1 MGKIKELE
9 TSLAN
14 KIAAGE
20 VVERPSSVVKEL
32 LENAIDA
39 QATEINIE
47 VEQSGVS
54 SIRVV
59 DNGTGIAQEDL
70 GLVFHRH
77 ATSKIVADDDLFHI
91 RTLGFRGEALASISS
106 VAKVTLKTCT
116 DNENGHE
123 IYAENGKIIHQK
135 PAKAKKGT
143 DIQVDSL
150 FYNTPARLKYIKSL
164 YTELG
169 KITDIVNRMA
179 MSHPEIRISLVSDG
193 KKLLSTNGSGRTNEV
208 MAEIYGMK
216 VAKDLVHISGDTSDY
231 HLEGFVAKPEHSR
244 SNKHYISIFINGRYI
259 KNFVLNKAILEGYHT
274 LLTIGRFPICYINI
288 QMDPILVDVN
298 VHPTKLE
305 VRLSKEDQLYDL
317 IVTKIREAFK
327 DKILIPQNDLNHAS
341 KKNKVLETFEQQKI
355 NFEKQQSQIG
365 ETSAPYVH
373 DQKDKN
379 HDVESHKNNLDS
391 TSSTNN
397 ESTEVSNE
405 LHNHIDDSYLQSQ
418 KEVLFDMEQ
427 NTSNEYEISNQQS
440 NDIKGTVSQTP
451 HRRVPYMEIVGQVHG
466 TYIIAQNE
474 NGMFMIDQ
482 HAAQER
488 IKYEYFREK
497 IGEVTNE
504 VQNLLIPLT
513 FHFSKDEQ
521 MIIDQYKDE
530 LDKVGVHLEHFGG
543 HDYIV
548 NSYPVWFPKEE
559 AEEIIKDMIELV
571 LKHKSVDVKKIR
583 EDAAI
588 MMSCKKSIKAN
599 HYLKNNEMA
608 DLIDQLREA
617 EDPFTCPHGRPI
629 IINFS
634 NYELEKLIKTD
645 YKACVVLDMHI
656 GHLKSIMELLKSHS
670 IECYVHID
678 LIKGL
683 SHDEFA
689 CEYIIQQYKPKG
701 IVSTKAKVIKKAKML
716 NTLTIFR
723 VFIIDSQALTRSI
736 ELIKKV
742 EPDYVEVLPGV
753 ASKAVSKIQQETS
766 ASVIAGGLID
776 EQSEIREAISN
787 GAKYVTTS
795 YEKLW

>member
-123 IYAENGKIIHQK
+123 IYAEDGKIIHQK

-327 DKILIPQNDLNHAS
+327 DKILIPQNDLNHAP

-405 LHNHIDDSYLQSQ
+405 LHNYIDDSYLQSQ

-530 LDKVGVHLEHFGG
+530 LDKVGVHIEHFGG

-634 NYELEKLIKTD
+634 NYELEKLFK
-645 YKACVVLDMHI
+645 
-656 GHLKSIMELLKSHS
+656 
-670 IECYVHID
+670 
-678 LIKGL
+678 
-683 SHDEFA
+683 
-689 CEYIIQQYKPKG
+689 
-701 IVSTKAKVIKKAKML
+701 
-716 NTLTIFR
+716 R
-723 VFIIDSQALTRSI
+723 VM
-736 ELIKKV
+736 
-742 EPDYVEVLPGV
+742 
-753 ASKAVSKIQQETS
+753 
-766 ASVIAGGLID
+766 
-776 EQSEIREAISN
+776 
-787 GAKYVTTS
+787 
-795 YEKLW
+795 

>member
-1 MGKIKELE
+1 MGKIKELQ

-39 QATEINIE
+39 KSTEINIE
-47 VEQSGVS
+47 VEQSGIS

-59 DNGTGIAQEDL
+59 DNGTGIEQDDL
-70 GLVFHRH
+70 DLVFHRH
-77 ATSKIVADDDLFHI
+77 ATSKLDDDDDLFHI

-116 DNENGHE
+116 DRENGHE
-123 IYAENGKIIHQK
+123 IYAENGEILSRK

-143 DIQVDSL
+143 DITVSSL

-179 MSHPEIRISLVSDG
+179 MSHPDIRISLISDG
-193 KKLLSTNGSGRTNEV
+193 KTLLKTNGSGKTNEV
-208 MAEIYGMK
+208 MAEIYGIK
-216 VAKDLVHISGDTSDY
+216 VAKDLVHIQGDTSDY

-259 KNFVLNKAILEGYHT
+259 KNFVLNKAIIEGYHT
-274 LLTIGRFPICYINI
+274 LLTIGRYPICYLNI
-288 QMDPILVDVN
+288 EMDPILVDVN

-305 VRLSKEDQLYDL
+305 VRLSKEEQLYQL
-317 IVTKIREAFK
+317 IVEKIRYAFK
-327 DKILIPQNDLNHAS
+327 DRILIPQNDLDRTP
-341 KKNKVLETFEQQKI
+341 KKNKVLNQFEQQKLE
-355 NFEKQQSQIG
+355 FERRQRNSNQDKTNSQYYDM
-365 ETSAPYVH
+365 S
-373 DQKDKN
+373 
-379 HDVESHKNNLDS
+379 ESEVQNPNLD
-391 TSSTNN
+391 NNELIN
-397 ESTEVSNE
+397 ESTESFV
-405 LHNHIDDSYLQSQ
+405 HNNKRSDDKDYFQIQ
-418 KEVLFDMEQ
+418 KEILNDLDKGDASSLNDESTNDSDEVVTEQ
-427 NTSNEYEISNQQS
+427 NNSDEASSKASQTLYSQQDN
-440 NDIKGTVSQTP
+440 NDIKGKVSNTP
-451 HRRVPYMEIVGQVHG
+451 SRRVPYMEVVGQVHG

-504 VQNLLIPLT
+504 VQDLLIPLT

-521 MIIDQYKDE
+521 MIIDQYQDE

-548 NSYPVWFPKEE
+548 NSYPVWFPKAE
-559 AEEIIKDMIELV
+559 AEEIIQDMVELV
-571 LKHKSVDVKKIR
+571 LNDKKINVKKMR

-634 NYELEKLIKTD
+634 NYELEKLFK
-645 YKACVVLDMHI
+645 
-656 GHLKSIMELLKSHS
+656 
-670 IECYVHID
+670 
-678 LIKGL
+678 
-683 SHDEFA
+683 
-689 CEYIIQQYKPKG
+689 
-701 IVSTKAKVIKKAKML
+701 
-716 NTLTIFR
+716 R
-723 VFIIDSQALTRSI
+723 VM
-736 ELIKKV
+736 
-742 EPDYVEVLPGV
+742 
-753 ASKAVSKIQQETS
+753 
-766 ASVIAGGLID
+766 
-776 EQSEIREAISN
+776 
-787 GAKYVTTS
+787 
-795 YEKLW
+795 

>member
-1 MGKIKELE
+1 MGKIKELQ

-39 QATEINIE
+39 QSTEINIE
-47 VEQSGVS
+47 VEQSGVA

-59 DNGTGIAQEDL
+59 DNGTGIEADDL
-70 GLVFHRH
+70 SLVFHRH
-77 ATSKIVADDDLFHI
+77 ATSKLDADDDLFHI

-106 VAKVTLKTCT
+106 VSKVTLRSCT
-116 DNENGHE
+116 DNESGHE
-123 IYAENGKIIHQK
+123 IYAENGEIINQK

-143 DIQVDSL
+143 DILVESL

-179 MSHPEIRISLVSDG
+179 MSHPDIRISLVSDG
-193 KKLLSTNGSGRTNEV
+193 KTLLKTNGSGKTNEV

-216 VAKDLVHISGDTSDY
+216 VAKDLVHITGDTSDY
-231 HLEGFVAKPEHSR
+231 HLEGYVARPEHSR

-259 KNFVLNKAILEGYHT
+259 KNFVLNKAIVEGYHT
-274 LLTIGRFPICYINI
+274 LLTIGRYPICYINI

-305 VRLSKEDQLYDL
+305 VRLSKEEQLYDL
-317 IVTKIREAFK
+317 IVKKIREAFK
-327 DKILIPQNDLNHAS
+327 DKILIPKNDLDHHP
-341 KKNKVLETFEQQKI
+341 KKNKVLNSFEQQKLD
-355 NFEKQQSQIG
+355 FERKQNEVQNRSDLSEDERQEDLSATTLDKVENQNISQVN
-365 ETSAPYVH
+365 E
-373 DQKDKN
+373 D
-379 HDVESHKNNLDS
+379 
-391 TSSTNN
+391 N
-397 ESTEVSNE
+397 ESTLFNDSQYINRNHDDYYFNNQKDILNE
-405 LHNHIDDSYLQSQ
+405 LDNQYETL
-418 KEVLFDMEQ
+418 EQ
-427 NTSNEYEISNQQS
+427 EENQNE
-440 NDIKGTVSQTP
+440 NDIKGTVSASTR
-451 HRRVPYMEIVGQVHG
+451 RRVPYMEVVGQVHG

-504 VQNLLIPLT
+504 VQNLLIPMT

-521 MIIDQYKDE
+521 FIIDQYQEE
-530 LDKVGVHLEHFGG
+530 LDRVGVHLEHFGG

-548 NSYPVWFPKEE
+548 NSYPVWFPKAE

-571 LKHKSVDVKKIR
+571 LENKKIDVKKMR

-608 DLIDQLREA
+608 DLIDQLREM

-634 NYELEKLIKTD
+634 NYELEKLFK
-645 YKACVVLDMHI
+645 
-656 GHLKSIMELLKSHS
+656 
-670 IECYVHID
+670 
-678 LIKGL
+678 
-683 SHDEFA
+683 
-689 CEYIIQQYKPKG
+689 
-701 IVSTKAKVIKKAKML
+701 
-716 NTLTIFR
+716 R
-723 VFIIDSQALTRSI
+723 VM
-736 ELIKKV
+736 
-742 EPDYVEVLPGV
+742 
-753 ASKAVSKIQQETS
+753 
-766 ASVIAGGLID
+766 
-776 EQSEIREAISN
+776 
-787 GAKYVTTS
+787 
-795 YEKLW
+795 

>member
-123 IYAENGKIIHQK
+123 IYAEDGKIIHQK

-327 DKILIPQNDLNHAS
+327 DKILIPQNDLNHAP

-379 HDVESHKNNLDS
+379 HDVESHRNNLDS

-427 NTSNEYEISNQQS
+427 NASNEYEISNQQS

-634 NYELEKLIKTD
+634 NYELEKLFK
-645 YKACVVLDMHI
+645 
-656 GHLKSIMELLKSHS
+656 
-670 IECYVHID
+670 
-678 LIKGL
+678 
-683 SHDEFA
+683 
-689 CEYIIQQYKPKG
+689 
-701 IVSTKAKVIKKAKML
+701 
-716 NTLTIFR
+716 R
-723 VFIIDSQALTRSI
+723 VM
-736 ELIKKV
+736 
-742 EPDYVEVLPGV
+742 
-753 ASKAVSKIQQETS
+753 
-766 ASVIAGGLID
+766 
-776 EQSEIREAISN
+776 
-787 GAKYVTTS
+787 
-795 YEKLW
+795 

>member
-1 MGKIKELE
+1 MGKIKELQ

-39 QATEINIE
+39 KSTEINIE
-47 VEQSGVS
+47 VEQSGIS

-59 DNGTGIAQEDL
+59 DNGTGIEQDDL
-70 GLVFHRH
+70 DLVFHRH
-77 ATSKIVADDDLFHI
+77 ATSKLDADDDLFHI

-123 IYAENGKIIHQK
+123 IYAENGEILSRK

-143 DIQVDSL
+143 DITVSSL

-179 MSHPEIRISLVSDG
+179 MSHPDIRISLISDG
-193 KKLLSTNGSGRTNEV
+193 KTLLKTNGSGKTNEV
-208 MAEIYGMK
+208 MSEIYGIK
-216 VAKDLVHISGDTSDY
+216 VAKDLVHIQGDTSDY

-259 KNFVLNKAILEGYHT
+259 KNFVLNKAIIEGYHT
-274 LLTIGRFPICYINI
+274 LLTIGRYPICYLNI
-288 QMDPILVDVN
+288 EMDPILVDVN

-305 VRLSKEDQLYDL
+305 VRLSKEEQLYQL
-317 IVTKIREAFK
+317 IVEKIRYAFK
-327 DKILIPQNDLNHAS
+327 DRILIPQNDLDRTP
-341 KKNKVLETFEQQKI
+341 KKNKVLNQFEQQKLD
-355 NFEKQQSQIG
+355 FERRQRNSNQ
-365 ETSAPYVH
+365 
-373 DQKDKN
+373 DKSN
-379 HDVESHKNNLDS
+379 SHYYDMSESELQNPNLEKNDLD
-391 TSSTNN
+391 NNELIN
-397 ESTEVSNE
+397 ESTESFV
-405 LHNHIDDSYLQSQ
+405 HNNKRSDDKDYFQIQ
-418 KEVLFDMEQ
+418 KEILNDLDNGDASSLNDESINDSDEVVTEQ
-427 NTSNEYEISNQQS
+427 NNSDEASSKVYQTLYSQQDN
-440 NDIKGTVSQTP
+440 NDIKGKVSNTP
-451 HRRVPYMEIVGQVHG
+451 SRRVPYMEVVGQVHG

-504 VQNLLIPLT
+504 VQDLLIPLT

-521 MIIDQYKDE
+521 MIIDQYQDE

-548 NSYPVWFPKEE
+548 NSYPVWFPKAE
-559 AEEIIKDMIELV
+559 AEEIIQDMVELV
-571 LKHKSVDVKKIR
+571 LNDKKVNVKKMR

-634 NYELEKLIKTD
+634 NYELEKLFK
-645 YKACVVLDMHI
+645 
-656 GHLKSIMELLKSHS
+656 
-670 IECYVHID
+670 
-678 LIKGL
+678 
-683 SHDEFA
+683 
-689 CEYIIQQYKPKG
+689 
-701 IVSTKAKVIKKAKML
+701 
-716 NTLTIFR
+716 R
-723 VFIIDSQALTRSI
+723 VM
-736 ELIKKV
+736 
-742 EPDYVEVLPGV
+742 
-753 ASKAVSKIQQETS
+753 
-766 ASVIAGGLID
+766 
-776 EQSEIREAISN
+776 
-787 GAKYVTTS
+787 
-795 YEKLW
+795 

>member
-1 MGKIKELE
+1 MGKIKELQ

-39 QATEINIE
+39 QSTEINIE
-47 VEQSGVS
+47 VEQSGVA

-59 DNGTGIAQEDL
+59 DNGTGIEADDL
-70 GLVFHRH
+70 SLVFHRH
-77 ATSKIVADDDLFHI
+77 ATSKLDADDDLFHI

-106 VAKVTLKTCT
+106 VSKVTLRTCT

-123 IYAENGKIIHQK
+123 IYAENGEIINQK

-143 DIQVDSL
+143 DILVESL

-179 MSHPEIRISLVSDG
+179 MSHPDIRISLVSDG
-193 KKLLSTNGSGRTNEV
+193 KTLLKTNGSGKTNEV

-216 VAKDLVHISGDTSDY
+216 VAKDLVHITGDTSDY
-231 HLEGFVAKPEHSR
+231 HLEGYVARPEHSR

-259 KNFVLNKAILEGYHT
+259 KNFVLNKAIVEGYHT
-274 LLTIGRFPICYINI
+274 LLTIGRYPICYINI

-305 VRLSKEDQLYDL
+305 VRLSKEEQLYDL
-317 IVTKIREAFK
+317 IVEKIREAFK
-327 DKILIPQNDLNHAS
+327 DKILIPKNDLDTHP
-341 KKNKVLETFEQQKI
+341 KKNKVLNSFEQQKLDFERKQ
-355 NFEKQQSQIG
+355 NEVQNRSQLDEDEKQDELSGSAFEKDNNQNISQVN
-365 ETSAPYVH
+365 E
-373 DQKDKN
+373 D
-379 HDVESHKNNLDS
+379 
-391 TSSTNN
+391 N
-397 ESTEVSNE
+397 ESTLFNDSQYIKRNHDDHYFNNQKEILNE
-405 LHNHIDDSYLQSQ
+405 LDNQNETL
-418 KEVLFDMEQ
+418 EQ
-427 NTSNEYEISNQQS
+427 EEDRNE
-440 NDIKGTVSQTP
+440 NDIKGAVSASTR
-451 HRRVPYMEIVGQVHG
+451 RRVPYMEVVGQVHG

-504 VQNLLIPLT
+504 VQNLLIPMT

-521 MIIDQYKDE
+521 FIIDQYQEE
-530 LDKVGVHLEHFGG
+530 LDRVGVHLEHFGG

-548 NSYPVWFPKEE
+548 NSYPVWFPKAE

-571 LKHKSVDVKKIR
+571 LENKKIDVKKMR

-608 DLIDQLREA
+608 DLIDQLREM

-634 NYELEKLIKTD
+634 NYELEKLFKR
-645 YKACVVLDMHI
+645 
-656 GHLKSIMELLKSHS
+656 IM
-670 IECYVHID
+670 
-678 LIKGL
+678 
-683 SHDEFA
+683 
-689 CEYIIQQYKPKG
+689 
-701 IVSTKAKVIKKAKML
+701 
-716 NTLTIFR
+716 
-723 VFIIDSQALTRSI
+723 
-736 ELIKKV
+736 
-742 EPDYVEVLPGV
+742 
-753 ASKAVSKIQQETS
+753 
-766 ASVIAGGLID
+766 
-776 EQSEIREAISN
+776 
-787 GAKYVTTS
+787 
-795 YEKLW
+795 

>member
-123 IYAENGKIIHQK
+123 IYAEDGKIIHQK

-143 DIQVDSL
+143 DIQVESL

-327 DKILIPQNDLNHAS
+327 DKILIPQNDLNHAP

-427 NTSNEYEISNQQS
+427 NTSNEHEILNQQS

-634 NYELEKLIKTD
+634 NYELEKLFK
-645 YKACVVLDMHI
+645 
-656 GHLKSIMELLKSHS
+656 
-670 IECYVHID
+670 
-678 LIKGL
+678 
-683 SHDEFA
+683 
-689 CEYIIQQYKPKG
+689 
-701 IVSTKAKVIKKAKML
+701 
-716 NTLTIFR
+716 R
-723 VFIIDSQALTRSI
+723 VM
-736 ELIKKV
+736 
-742 EPDYVEVLPGV
+742 
-753 ASKAVSKIQQETS
+753 
-766 ASVIAGGLID
+766 
-776 EQSEIREAISN
+776 
-787 GAKYVTTS
+787 
-795 YEKLW
+795 

>member
-1 MGKIKELE
+1 MGKIKELQ

-39 QATEINIE
+39 QSTEINIE
-47 VEQSGVS
+47 VEQSGIS

-59 DNGTGIAQEDL
+59 DNGTGIEQDDL
-70 GLVFHRH
+70 QLVFHRH
-77 ATSKIVADDDLFHI
+77 ATSKLDTDDDLFHI

-123 IYAENGKIIHQK
+123 IYAENGKIVHQK

-143 DIQVDSL
+143 DIKVESL

-179 MSHPEIRISLVSDG
+179 MSHPDIRISLISDG
-193 KKLLSTNGSGRTNEV
+193 KVLLKTNGSGKTNEV
-208 MAEIYGMK
+208 MAEIYGIK

-259 KNFVLNKAILEGYHT
+259 KNFVLNKAIVEGYHT
-274 LLTIGRFPICYINI
+274 LLTIGRYPICYINI
-288 QMDPILVDVN
+288 EMDPILVDVN

-305 VRLSKEDQLYDL
+305 VRLSKEEQLYNL
-317 IVTKIREAFK
+317 IVEKIRSAFK
-327 DKILIPQNDLNHAS
+327 DRILIPQNDLDKTP
-341 KKNKVLETFEQQKI
+341 KKNKVLHTFEQQKLDFEKKQRDKEEALKQNNNNATNNWDTNNFNDLNYSDDYTNVNESVTNEETA
-355 NFEKQQSQIG
+355 NFESHNNKRSEEVDYFQI
-365 ETSAPYVH
+365 
-373 DQKDKN
+373 QKDILN
-379 HDVESHKNNLDS
+379 SLDRAKGS
-391 TSSTNN
+391 LDEENGLTNS
-397 ESTEVSNE
+397 EDSVSNQS
-405 LHNHIDDSYLQSQ
+405 DDLNIETQQ
-418 KEVLFDMEQ
+418 TLGND
-427 NTSNEYEISNQQS
+427 NEE
-440 NDIKGTVSQTP
+440 NDIKGSVSKTP
-451 HRRVPYMEIVGQVHG
+451 SRRVPYMEVVGQVHG

-497 IGEVTNE
+497 IGEVSNE
-504 VQNLLIPLT
+504 VQDLLIPLT

-521 MIIDQYKDE
+521 MIIDQYQEE

-548 NSYPVWFPKEE
+548 NSYPVWFPKVE

-571 LKHKSVDVKKIR
+571 LNHKKIDIKKMR

-634 NYELEKLIKTD
+634 NYELEKLFK
-645 YKACVVLDMHI
+645 
-656 GHLKSIMELLKSHS
+656 
-670 IECYVHID
+670 
-678 LIKGL
+678 
-683 SHDEFA
+683 
-689 CEYIIQQYKPKG
+689 
-701 IVSTKAKVIKKAKML
+701 
-716 NTLTIFR
+716 R
-723 VFIIDSQALTRSI
+723 VM
-736 ELIKKV
+736 
-742 EPDYVEVLPGV
+742 
-753 ASKAVSKIQQETS
+753 
-766 ASVIAGGLID
+766 
-776 EQSEIREAISN
+776 
-787 GAKYVTTS
+787 
-795 YEKLW
+795 

>member
-1 MGKIKELE
+1 MGKIKELQ

-39 QATEINIE
+39 KSTEINIE
-47 VEQSGVS
+47 VEQSGIS

-59 DNGTGIAQEDL
+59 DNGTGIEQDDL
-70 GLVFHRH
+70 DLVFHRH
-77 ATSKIVADDDLFHI
+77 ATSKLDADDDLFHI

-116 DNENGHE
+116 DRENGHE
-123 IYAENGKIIHQK
+123 IYAENGEILSRK

-143 DIQVDSL
+143 DITVSSL

-179 MSHPEIRISLVSDG
+179 MSHPDIRISLISDG
-193 KKLLSTNGSGRTNEV
+193 KTLLKTNGSGKTNEV
-208 MAEIYGMK
+208 MAEIYGIK
-216 VAKDLVHISGDTSDY
+216 VAKDLVHIQGDTSDY

-259 KNFVLNKAILEGYHT
+259 KNFVLNKAIIEGYHT
-274 LLTIGRFPICYINI
+274 LLTIGRYPICYLNI
-288 QMDPILVDVN
+288 EMDPILVDVN

-305 VRLSKEDQLYDL
+305 VRLSKEEQLYQL
-317 IVTKIREAFK
+317 IVEKIRYAFK
-327 DKILIPQNDLNHAS
+327 DRILIPQNDLDRTP
-341 KKNKVLETFEQQKI
+341 KKNKVLNQFEQQKLD
-355 NFEKQQSQIG
+355 FERKQRNSNQDKTNSQYYDM
-365 ETSAPYVH
+365 S
-373 DQKDKN
+373 
-379 HDVESHKNNLDS
+379 ESEVQNPNLD
-391 TSSTNN
+391 NNELIN
-397 ESTEVSNE
+397 ESTESFV
-405 LHNHIDDSYLQSQ
+405 HNNKRSDDKDYFQIQ
-418 KEVLFDMEQ
+418 KEILNDLDKGDALSLNDESTNDSEEVVTEQ
-427 NTSNEYEISNQQS
+427 NNSDEASSKASQTLYSQQDN
-440 NDIKGTVSQTP
+440 NDIKGKVSNTSS
-451 HRRVPYMEIVGQVHG
+451 RRVPYMEVVGQVHG

-504 VQNLLIPLT
+504 VQDLLIPLT

-521 MIIDQYKDE
+521 MIIDQYQDE

-548 NSYPVWFPKEE
+548 NSYPVWFPKAE
-559 AEEIIKDMIELV
+559 AEEIIQDMVELV
-571 LKHKSVDVKKIR
+571 LNDKKVNVKKMR

-634 NYELEKLIKTD
+634 NYELEKLFK
-645 YKACVVLDMHI
+645 
-656 GHLKSIMELLKSHS
+656 
-670 IECYVHID
+670 
-678 LIKGL
+678 
-683 SHDEFA
+683 
-689 CEYIIQQYKPKG
+689 
-701 IVSTKAKVIKKAKML
+701 
-716 NTLTIFR
+716 R
-723 VFIIDSQALTRSI
+723 VM
-736 ELIKKV
+736 
-742 EPDYVEVLPGV
+742 
-753 ASKAVSKIQQETS
+753 
-766 ASVIAGGLID
+766 
-776 EQSEIREAISN
+776 
-787 GAKYVTTS
+787 
-795 YEKLW
+795 

>member
-1 MGKIKELE
+1 M
-9 TSLAN
+9 
-14 KIAAGE
+14 
-20 VVERPSSVVKEL
+20 
-32 LENAIDA
+32 
-39 QATEINIE
+39 
-47 VEQSGVS
+47 
-54 SIRVV
+54 
-59 DNGTGIAQEDL
+59 
-70 GLVFHRH
+70 
-77 ATSKIVADDDLFHI
+77 FHI

-123 IYAENGKIIHQK
+123 IYAEDGKIIHQK

-327 DKILIPQNDLNHAS
+327 DKILIPQNDLNHAP

-405 LHNHIDDSYLQSQ
+405 LHNYIDDSYLQSQ

-634 NYELEKLIKTD
+634 NYELEKLFK
-645 YKACVVLDMHI
+645 
-656 GHLKSIMELLKSHS
+656 
-670 IECYVHID
+670 
-678 LIKGL
+678 
-683 SHDEFA
+683 
-689 CEYIIQQYKPKG
+689 
-701 IVSTKAKVIKKAKML
+701 
-716 NTLTIFR
+716 R
-723 VFIIDSQALTRSI
+723 VM
-736 ELIKKV
+736 
-742 EPDYVEVLPGV
+742 
-753 ASKAVSKIQQETS
+753 
-766 ASVIAGGLID
+766 
-776 EQSEIREAISN
+776 
-787 GAKYVTTS
+787 
-795 YEKLW
+795 

>member
-39 QATEINIE
+39 QATEINIK

-123 IYAENGKIIHQK
+123 IYAEDGKIIHQK

-143 DIQVDSL
+143 DIQVESL

-327 DKILIPQNDLNHAS
+327 DKILIPQNDLNHAP

-379 HDVESHKNNLDS
+379 HDVESHRNNLDS
-391 TSSTNN
+391 ISSTNN

-427 NTSNEYEISNQQS
+427 NTSNEYEKLNQQS

-530 LDKVGVHLEHFGG
+530 LDNVGVHLEHFGG

-559 AEEIIKDMIELV
+559 AEEVIKDMIELV

-634 NYELEKLIKTD
+634 NYELEKLFK
-645 YKACVVLDMHI
+645 
-656 GHLKSIMELLKSHS
+656 
-670 IECYVHID
+670 
-678 LIKGL
+678 
-683 SHDEFA
+683 
-689 CEYIIQQYKPKG
+689 
-701 IVSTKAKVIKKAKML
+701 
-716 NTLTIFR
+716 R
-723 VFIIDSQALTRSI
+723 VM
-736 ELIKKV
+736 
-742 EPDYVEVLPGV
+742 
-753 ASKAVSKIQQETS
+753 
-766 ASVIAGGLID
+766 
-776 EQSEIREAISN
+776 
-787 GAKYVTTS
+787 
-795 YEKLW
+795 

>member
-123 IYAENGKIIHQK
+123 IYAEDGKIIHQK

-327 DKILIPQNDLNHAS
+327 DKILIPQNDLNHAP

-405 LHNHIDDSYLQSQ
+405 LHNYIDDSYLQSQ

-571 LKHKSVDVKKIR
+571 LKHK
-583 EDAAI
+583 
-588 MMSCKKSIKAN
+588 
-599 HYLKNNEMA
+599 
-608 DLIDQLREA
+608 
-617 EDPFTCPHGRPI
+617 
-629 IINFS
+629 
-634 NYELEKLIKTD
+634 
-645 YKACVVLDMHI
+645 VLM
-656 GHLKSIMELLKSHS
+656 
-670 IECYVHID
+670 
-678 LIKGL
+678 
-683 SHDEFA
+683 
-689 CEYIIQQYKPKG
+689 
-701 IVSTKAKVIKKAKML
+701 
-716 NTLTIFR
+716 
-723 VFIIDSQALTRSI
+723 
-736 ELIKKV
+736 
-742 EPDYVEVLPGV
+742 
-753 ASKAVSKIQQETS
+753 
-766 ASVIAGGLID
+766 
-776 EQSEIREAISN
+776 
-787 GAKYVTTS
+787 
-795 YEKLW
+795 

>member
-1 MGKIKELE
+1 MGKIKELQ

-39 QATEINIE
+39 HSTEINIE
-47 VEQSGVS
+47 VEQSGIS

-59 DNGTGIAQEDL
+59 DNGTGIEQDDL
-70 GLVFHRH
+70 DLVFHRH
-77 ATSKIVADDDLFHI
+77 ATSKIDADDDLFHI

-116 DNENGHE
+116 DSENGHE
-123 IYAENGKIIHQK
+123 IYAENGEILSRK

-143 DIQVDSL
+143 DITVASL

-179 MSHPEIRISLVSDG
+179 MSHPDIRISLISDG
-193 KKLLSTNGSGRTNEV
+193 KTLLKTNGSGKTNEV
-208 MAEIYGMK
+208 MAEIYGIK
-216 VAKDLVHISGDTSDY
+216 VAKDLVRIQGDTSDY

-259 KNFVLNKAILEGYHT
+259 KNFVLNKAIIEGYHT
-274 LLTIGRFPICYINI
+274 LLTIGRYPICYLNI
-288 QMDPILVDVN
+288 EMDPILVDVN

-305 VRLSKEDQLYDL
+305 VRLSKEEQLYQL
-317 IVTKIREAFK
+317 IVEKIREAFK
-327 DKILIPQNDLNHAS
+327 DRILIPQNDLDRRP
-341 KKNKVLETFEQQKI
+341 KKNKVLNQFEQQKI
-355 NFEKQQSQIG
+355 DFERRQQNLNQ
-365 ETSAPYVH
+365 ETATPTY
-373 DQKDKN
+373 K
-379 HDVESHKNNLDS
+379 
-391 TSSTNN
+391 TSSDSNDDNLNKSNYEYDAPDIKDSIN
-397 ESTEVSNE
+397 ESTESIV
-405 LHNHIDDSYLQSQ
+405 HNNKRADDKDYFQIQ
-418 KEVLFDMEQ
+418 KEIL
-427 NTSNEYEISNQQS
+427 NEMDSDTTNPDNQDINYATKGASEANMSDEIAPKDQQALYQPQDS
-440 NDIKGTVSQTP
+440 NDIKGKVSNTP
-451 HRRVPYMEIVGQVHG
+451 SRRVPYMEVVGQVHG

-504 VQNLLIPLT
+504 VQDLLIPLT

-521 MIIDQYKDE
+521 MIIDQYQEE

-548 NSYPVWFPKEE
+548 NSYPVWFPKAE
-559 AEEIIKDMIELV
+559 AEEIIQDMVELV
-571 LKHKSVDVKKIR
+571 LNDKKISVKKMR

-634 NYELEKLIKTD
+634 NYELEKLFK
-645 YKACVVLDMHI
+645 
-656 GHLKSIMELLKSHS
+656 
-670 IECYVHID
+670 
-678 LIKGL
+678 
-683 SHDEFA
+683 
-689 CEYIIQQYKPKG
+689 
-701 IVSTKAKVIKKAKML
+701 
-716 NTLTIFR
+716 R
-723 VFIIDSQALTRSI
+723 VM
-736 ELIKKV
+736 
-742 EPDYVEVLPGV
+742 
-753 ASKAVSKIQQETS
+753 
-766 ASVIAGGLID
+766 
-776 EQSEIREAISN
+776 
-787 GAKYVTTS
+787 
-795 YEKLW
+795 

>member
-1 MGKIKELE
+1 M
-9 TSLAN
+9 
-14 KIAAGE
+14 
-20 VVERPSSVVKEL
+20 
-32 LENAIDA
+32 
-39 QATEINIE
+39 
-47 VEQSGVS
+47 
-54 SIRVV
+54 
-59 DNGTGIAQEDL
+59 
-70 GLVFHRH
+70 
-77 ATSKIVADDDLFHI
+77 FHI

-123 IYAENGKIIHQK
+123 IYAEDGKIIHQK

-317 IVTKIREAFK
+317 IVTKIREAFQ
-327 DKILIPQNDLNHAS
+327 DKILIPQNDLNHAP

-405 LHNHIDDSYLQSQ
+405 LHNYIDDSYLQSQ

-504 VQNLLIPLT
+504 MQNLLIPLT

-634 NYELEKLIKTD
+634 NYELEKLFK
-645 YKACVVLDMHI
+645 
-656 GHLKSIMELLKSHS
+656 
-670 IECYVHID
+670 
-678 LIKGL
+678 
-683 SHDEFA
+683 
-689 CEYIIQQYKPKG
+689 
-701 IVSTKAKVIKKAKML
+701 
-716 NTLTIFR
+716 R
-723 VFIIDSQALTRSI
+723 VM
-736 ELIKKV
+736 
-742 EPDYVEVLPGV
+742 
-753 ASKAVSKIQQETS
+753 
-766 ASVIAGGLID
+766 
-776 EQSEIREAISN
+776 
-787 GAKYVTTS
+787 
-795 YEKLW
+795 

>member
-1 MGKIKELE
+1 MGKIKELQ

-39 QATEINIE
+39 KATEINIE
-47 VEQSGVS
+47 VEQSGIS

-59 DNGTGIAQEDL
+59 DNGTGIERDDL
-70 GLVFHRH
+70 QLVFHRH
-77 ATSKIVADDDLFHI
+77 ATSKIIDDDDLFHI

-123 IYAENGKIIHQK
+123 IYAENGEILSQK

-143 DIQVDSL
+143 DIKVESL

-179 MSHPEIRISLVSDG
+179 MSHPNIRFSLISDG
-193 KKLLSTNGSGRTNEV
+193 KTMLKTNGSGRTNEV
-208 MAEIYGMK
+208 MAEIYGIK

-259 KNFVLNKAILEGYHT
+259 KNFALNKAITEGYHT
-274 LLTIGRFPICYINI
+274 LLTIGRYPICYINI
-288 QMDPILVDVN
+288 EMDPILVDVN

-305 VRLSKEDQLYDL
+305 VRLSKEEQLYNL
-317 IVTKIREAFK
+317 IIEKIRHAFK
-327 DKILIPQNDLNHAS
+327 DRILIPKNDLDRTP
-341 KKNKVLETFEQQKI
+341 KKNKVLHTFEQQKI
-355 NFEKQQSQIG
+355 DFEQKQQNISNQAKQL
-365 ETSAPYVH
+365 EN
-373 DQKDKN
+373 KN
-379 HDVESHKNNLDS
+379 DTNM
-391 TSSTNN
+391 STNN
-397 ESTEVSNE
+397 TFSTLSHQYDEEHTS
-405 LHNHIDDSYLQSQ
+405 DDSYAREDNENSSVYNNKRSMDKDYFDIQ
-418 KEVLFDMEQ
+418 KDILNSLDRAESSIDNSRHDETNIYNYDENNDFQENVTNQEEQ
-427 NTSNEYEISNQQS
+427 
-440 NDIKGTVSQTP
+440 DIKGKVSSTP
-451 HRRVPYMEIVGQVHG
+451 SRRVPYMEVVGQVHG

-497 IGEVTNE
+497 IGEVSNE
-504 VQNLLIPLT
+504 VQDLLIPLT

-521 MIIDQYKDE
+521 LIIDQYREE

-543 HDYIV
+543 YDYIV
-548 NSYPVWFPKEE
+548 NSYPVWFPKVE

-571 LKHKSVDVKKIR
+571 LNHKKIDVKKMR

-599 HYLKNNEMA
+599 HYLKKNEMS

-634 NYELEKLIKTD
+634 NYELEKLFK
-645 YKACVVLDMHI
+645 
-656 GHLKSIMELLKSHS
+656 
-670 IECYVHID
+670 
-678 LIKGL
+678 
-683 SHDEFA
+683 
-689 CEYIIQQYKPKG
+689 
-701 IVSTKAKVIKKAKML
+701 
-716 NTLTIFR
+716 R
-723 VFIIDSQALTRSI
+723 VM
-736 ELIKKV
+736 
-742 EPDYVEVLPGV
+742 
-753 ASKAVSKIQQETS
+753 
-766 ASVIAGGLID
+766 
-776 EQSEIREAISN
+776 
-787 GAKYVTTS
+787 
-795 YEKLW
+795 

>member
-193 KKLLSTNGSGRTNEV
+193 KKLLNTNGSGRTNEV

-327 DKILIPQNDLNHAS
+327 DKILIPQNDLNHAP

-634 NYELEKLIKTD
+634 NYELEKLFK
-645 YKACVVLDMHI
+645 
-656 GHLKSIMELLKSHS
+656 
-670 IECYVHID
+670 
-678 LIKGL
+678 
-683 SHDEFA
+683 
-689 CEYIIQQYKPKG
+689 
-701 IVSTKAKVIKKAKML
+701 
-716 NTLTIFR
+716 R
-723 VFIIDSQALTRSI
+723 VM
-736 ELIKKV
+736 
-742 EPDYVEVLPGV
+742 
-753 ASKAVSKIQQETS
+753 
-766 ASVIAGGLID
+766 
-776 EQSEIREAISN
+776 
-787 GAKYVTTS
+787 
-795 YEKLW
+795 

>member
-305 VRLSKEDQLYDL
+305 VRLSKEDQLFDL

-634 NYELEKLIKTD
+634 NYELEKLFK
-645 YKACVVLDMHI
+645 
-656 GHLKSIMELLKSHS
+656 
-670 IECYVHID
+670 
-678 LIKGL
+678 
-683 SHDEFA
+683 
-689 CEYIIQQYKPKG
+689 
-701 IVSTKAKVIKKAKML
+701 
-716 NTLTIFR
+716 R
-723 VFIIDSQALTRSI
+723 VM
-736 ELIKKV
+736 
-742 EPDYVEVLPGV
+742 
-753 ASKAVSKIQQETS
+753 
-766 ASVIAGGLID
+766 
-776 EQSEIREAISN
+776 
-787 GAKYVTTS
+787 
-795 YEKLW
+795 

>member
-123 IYAENGKIIHQK
+123 IYAEDGKIIHQK

-274 LLTIGRFPICYINI
+274 LLTIRRFPICYINI

-327 DKILIPQNDLNHAS
+327 DKILIPQNDLNHAP

-634 NYELEKLIKTD
+634 NYELEKLFK
-645 YKACVVLDMHI
+645 
-656 GHLKSIMELLKSHS
+656 
-670 IECYVHID
+670 
-678 LIKGL
+678 
-683 SHDEFA
+683 
-689 CEYIIQQYKPKG
+689 
-701 IVSTKAKVIKKAKML
+701 
-716 NTLTIFR
+716 R
-723 VFIIDSQALTRSI
+723 VM
-736 ELIKKV
+736 
-742 EPDYVEVLPGV
+742 
-753 ASKAVSKIQQETS
+753 
-766 ASVIAGGLID
+766 
-776 EQSEIREAISN
+776 
-787 GAKYVTTS
+787 
-795 YEKLW
+795 

>member
-1 MGKIKELE
+1 MGKIKELQ

-39 QATEINIE
+39 KSTEINIE
-47 VEQSGVS
+47 VEQSGIS

-59 DNGTGIAQEDL
+59 DNGTGIEQDDL
-70 GLVFHRH
+70 DLVFHRH
-77 ATSKIVADDDLFHI
+77 ATSKLDADDDLFHI

-116 DNENGHE
+116 DSENGHE
-123 IYAENGKIIHQK
+123 IYAENGEILSRK

-143 DIQVDSL
+143 DITVSSL

-179 MSHPEIRISLVSDG
+179 MSHPYIRISLISDG
-193 KKLLSTNGSGRTNEV
+193 KTLLKTNGSGKTNEV
-208 MAEIYGMK
+208 MSEIYGIK
-216 VAKDLVHISGDTSDY
+216 VAKDLVHIQGDTSDY

-259 KNFVLNKAILEGYHT
+259 KNFVLNKAIIEGYHT
-274 LLTIGRFPICYINI
+274 LLTIGRYPICYLNI
-288 QMDPILVDVN
+288 EMDPILVDVN

-305 VRLSKEDQLYDL
+305 VRLSKEEQLYQL
-317 IVTKIREAFK
+317 IVEKIRYAFK
-327 DKILIPQNDLNHAS
+327 DRILIPQNDLDRTP
-341 KKNKVLETFEQQKI
+341 KKNKVLNQFEQQKLD
-355 NFEKQQSQIG
+355 FERRQQNSNQ
-365 ETSAPYVH
+365 
-373 DQKDKN
+373 DKTN
-379 HDVESHKNNLDS
+379 SHYYGMSESKLQNPNLEKNDLD
-391 TSSTNN
+391 NNELIN
-397 ESTEVSNE
+397 ESTENFV
-405 LHNHIDDSYLQSQ
+405 HNNKRSDDKDYFQIQ
-418 KEVLFDMEQ
+418 KEILNDLDNGDASLLNDESTNDSEEVVTEQ
-427 NTSNEYEISNQQS
+427 SNNDEASSKTYQTLYSKQDN
-440 NDIKGTVSQTP
+440 NDIKGKVSNTP
-451 HRRVPYMEIVGQVHG
+451 SRRVPYMELVGQVHG

-504 VQNLLIPLT
+504 VQDLLIPLT

-521 MIIDQYKDE
+521 MIIDQYQDE

-548 NSYPVWFPKEE
+548 NSYPVWFPKAE
-559 AEEIIKDMIELV
+559 AEEIIQDMVELV
-571 LKHKSVDVKKIR
+571 LNDKKVNVKKLR

-634 NYELEKLIKTD
+634 NYELEKLFK
-645 YKACVVLDMHI
+645 
-656 GHLKSIMELLKSHS
+656 
-670 IECYVHID
+670 
-678 LIKGL
+678 
-683 SHDEFA
+683 
-689 CEYIIQQYKPKG
+689 
-701 IVSTKAKVIKKAKML
+701 
-716 NTLTIFR
+716 R
-723 VFIIDSQALTRSI
+723 VM
-736 ELIKKV
+736 
-742 EPDYVEVLPGV
+742 
-753 ASKAVSKIQQETS
+753 
-766 ASVIAGGLID
+766 
-776 EQSEIREAISN
+776 
-787 GAKYVTTS
+787 
-795 YEKLW
+795 

>member
-59 DNGTGIAQEDL
+59 GNGTGIAQEDL

-405 LHNHIDDSYLQSQ
+405 LHNYIDDSYLQSQ

-634 NYELEKLIKTD
+634 NYELEKLFK
-645 YKACVVLDMHI
+645 
-656 GHLKSIMELLKSHS
+656 
-670 IECYVHID
+670 
-678 LIKGL
+678 
-683 SHDEFA
+683 
-689 CEYIIQQYKPKG
+689 
-701 IVSTKAKVIKKAKML
+701 
-716 NTLTIFR
+716 R
-723 VFIIDSQALTRSI
+723 VM
-736 ELIKKV
+736 
-742 EPDYVEVLPGV
+742 
-753 ASKAVSKIQQETS
+753 
-766 ASVIAGGLID
+766 
-776 EQSEIREAISN
+776 
-787 GAKYVTTS
+787 
-795 YEKLW
+795 